1 MANMSNVGGAPIHEG
16 YGHVQRELEIERRR
30 RLHAENLLRAQRQLH
45 PTSNIPLASQRRS
58 PQRPRSQY
66 YQQASHRIVPQN
78 SPRLLDN
85 KQLDDI
91 VDRLEELK
99 ASIEDVKMALYGLK
113 EYNQPPS

>member
-1 MANMSNVGGAPIHEG
+1 MLSD
-16 YGHVQRELEIERRR
+16 L
-30 RLHAENLLRAQRQLH
+30 
-45 PTSNIPLASQRRS
+45 
-58 PQRPRSQY
+58 
-66 YQQASHRIVPQN
+66 ASHRIVPQN